1 MFSNYFESISDK
13 EIEEEYNELLEEEWD
28 YYDEMWFN
36 DMISENKISD

>member
-13 EIEEEYNELLEEEWD
+13 EIEKQYNELLEEEWD